1 MPFTPTADLPPN
13 PSVRIFFSG
22 LLLLEPSEDEKT
34 CEVFVNR
41 SAPDHHLTIEVR
53 RKEAG
58 KPDIIMMRHV
68 GPLAFGITPQ
78 AVAPTNGFSIQVG
91 PDPKGVRKYEPATP
105 PQGSEPKGLNLA
117 INLEDAQFHNGNA
130 DVGVGVPGGPNP
142 KLLDVD
148 PLGGRPSIILNDAI
162 FYTAA
167 TTDENIIVT
176 LKKNGNLIGT
186 LTPFASLIGAN
197 IYLDDDSSVF
207 VSWRQQGRD
216 EVLELAKPKPEEN
229 HSYEIYI
236 VNDPL
241 YESDE
246 SLLPA
251 HDEFKEYYKILPNV
265 KTEEQF
271 RVNFATQHPN
281 SPFPGRGSSR
291 APCMSIIK
299 SA

>member
-1 MPFTPTADLPPN
+1 MPFTTTADLPPN
-13 PSVRIFFSG
+13 PSVKVFFSG
-22 LLLLEPSEDEKT
+22 LLLLEPSEDEMT

-68 GPLAFGITPQ
+68 GPLAFGIPPPG
-78 AVAPTNGFSIQVG
+78 VAPTIGLSIRA
-91 PDPKGVRKYEPATP
+91 DNLKGVRRYEPATP
-105 PQGSEPKGLNLA
+105 PQEYEPQGLSLA

-130 DVGVGVPGGPNP
+130 DVGVGVPGGTKP

-148 PLGGRPSIILNDAI
+148 PLGGRPSILLDDAI

-167 TTDENIIVT
+167 TTDKEITIT
-176 LKKNGNLIGT
+176 LKKNGNEIKKLA
-186 LTPFASLIGAN
+186 PFASLIGAN
-197 IYLDDDSSVF
+197 IYLDDDSIVF

-216 EVLELAKPKPEEN
+216 EVLELEKPKPEQA

-241 YESDE
+241 YESDDPRI
-246 SLLPA
+246 PA

-271 RVNFATQHPN
+271 RVNFEPPHPDLG
-281 SPFPGRGSSR
+281 FPGRGSSR
-291 APCMSIIK
+291 APCMSILK
-299 SA
+299 SG